1 MNISELPKITGD
13 VYVLGSGSSL
23 NYIKP
28 SFFKGKT
35 VIGINHIHKLF
46 PVTYG
51 ISNHTAIIQEM
62 IDNHVLGVCPE
73 WDMGV
78 YGRKR
83 ANLKGNYYTFKHKNN
98 FLYIFDERHIGYE
111 DIDFSDFDNHES
123 LIVGATTSSAIHLA
137 YRIGAKNI
145 ICCGLDGGM
154 IDGNVSIRNYHRG
167 ATNPQHI
174 ADFEP
179 QLKIVCDYIRGKGVG
194 VYSLNPFINFN
205 LEGHRFENC
214 LLDS

>member
-1 MNISELPKITGD
+1 MNISELQKITGD

-23 NYIKP
+23 DYVKP

-51 ISNHTAIIQEM
+51 ISNHS
-62 IDNHVLGVCPE
+62 
-73 WDMGV
+73 
-78 YGRKR
+78 
-83 ANLKGNYYTFKHKNN
+83 
-98 FLYIFDERHIGYE
+98 IGYE
-111 DIDFSDFDNHES
+111 DIDFSDFDNPES

-137 YRIGAKNI
+137 QRIGATTI
-145 ICCGLDGGM
+145 ILCGIDNGM
-154 IDGNVSIRNYHRG
+154 IDGKIGVKKYP

-174 ADFEP
+174 IDFEP
-179 QLKIVCDYIRGKGVG
+179 QLKIVCNFIRSKGVG
-194 VYSLNPFINFN
+194 IYSLNPFINLN

>member
-1 MNISELPKITGD
+1 MNISEIPKITGD

-23 NYIKP
+23 NFVKP
-28 SFFKGKT
+28 SFFRGKI
-35 VIGINHIHKLF
+35 VIGINHIHKFF

-51 ISNHTAIIQEM
+51 ISNHSSVVQGM
-62 IDNHVLGVCPE
+62 LDNHVTGVCPE

-83 ANLKGNYYTFKHKNN
+83 VNLKGNYFLFKHKNN
-98 FLYIFDERHIGYE
+98 LLYVFDDRHIGYK
-111 DIDFSDFDNHES
+111 DIDLSDFDNPES

-145 ICCGLDGGM
+145 MLAGIDSGT
-154 IDGNVSIRNYHRG
+154 IDGNVSIGKYPRG

-174 ADFEP
+174 IDFEP
-179 QLKIVCDYIRGKGVG
+179 QLKIVCNHVRGLGVG

>member
-1 MNISELPKITGD
+1 MNISELQKITGD

-23 NYIKP
+23 DYVKP

-51 ISNHTAIIQEM
+51 ISNHSTVVQGM
-62 IDNHVLGVCPE
+62 IDNHVLGICPE
-73 WDMGV
+73 WDMGI

-83 ANLKGNYYTFKHKNN
+83 ANLKGNYCTFKHKNN
-98 FLYIFDERHIGYE
+98 FLYIFDQRHIGYE
-111 DIDFSDFDNHES
+111 DIDFSDFDNPES

-137 YRIGAKNI
+137 QRIGATTI
-145 ICCGLDGGM
+145 ILCGIDNGM
-154 IDGNVSIRNYHRG
+154 IDGKIGVKKYP

-174 ADFEP
+174 IDFEP
-179 QLKIVCDYIRGKGVG
+179 QLKIVCNFIRSKGVG
-194 VYSLNPFINFN
+194 IYSLNPFINLN